1 LFKEEDVMLKLKRAY
16 ERASREDG
24 RRILVE
30 RLWPRGIRKAS
41 LQLDAWLK
49 EVAPTAALRQWFSHD
64 PKKWDEF
71 QRRYR
76 AELEQHPEVC
86 DPILKAARR
95 GTVTL
100 VYSSHD
106 SEHNN
111 AVALRDYL
119 ERRLGGK
126 HRSAEHKS
134 AA

>member
-1 LFKEEDVMLKLKRAY
+1 MLKLKRAY

-119 ERRLGGK
+119 ERRMGGT